1 MFFILL
7 AIVLLL
13 IPSQGSLSRD
23 GCESGEDC
31 PQRECCLRRHF
42 TKSCEMLTEEGEFCS
57 PRNENGTE
65 RAVYMLF
72 CPCESGL
79 QCIPK
84 TVEDRNGT
92 TIYPN
97 LKCTR
102 QYSED

>member
-13 IPSQGSLSRD
+13 IPSQVSLFGNS
-23 GCESGEDC
+23 CESGKDC
-31 PQRECCLRRHF
+31 PENECCLRRYF
-42 TKSCEMLTEEGEFCS
+42 STRCEKLREEGEFCS

-79 QCIPK
+79 QCIPE

-97 LKCTR
+97 LKCT
-102 QYSED
+102 SP